1 MWKPWLLITA
11 RLQLFKR
18 NAKEDF
24 SKVVV
29 QKVLYL

>member
-1 MWKPWLLITA
+1 MWKPRLLIA
-11 RLQLFKR
+11 AWLQLFER

-24 SKVVV
+24 IKVVV